1 MVSEPSIRDA
11 LNKNTQFAEEVKTN
25 DNYDRL
31 EAKQM
36 L

>member
-1 MVSEPSIRDA
+1 MVSESAVRDA
-11 LNKNTQFAEEVKTN
+11 LNKSTQFAEEVKTN
-25 DNYDRL
+25 MNFDRL